1 LEKNMDILRPIL
13 YYAIFPGFI
22 FSAVVGLLTT
32 WVDRKVTARVQ
43 WRVGPPWYQPF
54 ADTVKLI
61 GKEVVIPANA
71 RRTGFL
77 MMPVI
82 GLAAATLASTILWIV
97 NLDPSKSFVGDS
109 LVVIYIMT
117 IPAVSMIIGASA
129 SGNPL
134 GILGASREMKLLFS
148 YELPLII
155 SVLTAIVKVGSFSFK
170 NILAYQ
176 SEHGVIIWSISG
188 IIAFI
193 VAILCAQAKL
203 TFVPFDIPEAETEL
217 AGGSHIEYSGVA
229 LAVVRLNM
237 AIMFFVL
244 PIFLI
249 TIFWGG
255 ISFDGWR
262 ILTSIVKYVVIVVIM
277 VLIKNTN
284 PRVRID
290 QAVRFFWGPM
300 FILALAA
307 IILAKLG
314 L

>member
-1 LEKNMDILRPIL
+1 MDIARLLI
-13 YYAIFPGFI
+13 YYVVFPGFV
-22 FSAVVGLLTT
+22 FSTVVGLLTT

-54 ADTVKLI
+54 ADMVKLL
-61 GKEVVIPANA
+61 GKETIVPANA
-71 RRTGFL
+71 KSTGFL
-77 MMPVI
+77 MMPLV
-82 GLAAATLASTILWIV
+82 GLAAATLASTILWLV
-97 NLDPSKSFVGDS
+97 NLSPSHSFVGD
-109 LVVIYIMT
+109 LIVVIYVMT
-117 IPAVSMIIGASA
+117 IPAISMILGASA

-134 GILGASREMKLLFS
+134 AIVGASREMKLLFA

-155 SVLTAIVKVGSFSFK
+155 SVLVSVMKVGSFSFER
-170 NILAYQ
+170 ILAYQ
-176 SEHGVIIWSISG
+176 SEHGVIVWSISG

-193 VAILCAQAKL
+193 VSIFCAQAKL

-217 AGGSHIEYSGVA
+217 AGGSHIEYSGAA
-229 LAVVRLNM
+229 LAIVKLNM

-249 TIFWGG
+249 TVFWGG
-255 ISFDGWR
+255 ISFEGWR

-290 QAVRFFWGPM
+290 QALRFFWGPM
-300 FILALAA
+300 FILSVVAL
-307 IILAKLG
+307 ILAKLG